1 MVLLVL
7 LSQVF
12 LSGVMVKESTS
23 WSDTEYLTKSFVDI
37 ALNNEYSEK
46 QSGLRKW
53 TQQINYFFVH
63 RVADQALHEHL
74 STLHLEHLAAIT
86 QVPFKQV
93 KQKKHAN
100 LLIVFSTENRLE
112 QELLSELQIKS
123 AVHRH
128 HLFRHG
134 ICFAHFSTKKNG
146 SINQAIVIIPVDRAR
161 THAKLISCIVEELTQ
176 VMGLPNDSEKVFP
189 SVFNDKSYNDLLTGL
204 DFVLLKML
212 YHPALKV
219 GMGVS
224 TVKSVLKTVVVELT
238 DQGVIATAE
247 EKVMEGGLYALLY

>member
-1 MVLLVL
+1 MAVLTKRLL
-7 LSQVF
+7 LSP
-12 LSGVMVKESTS
+12 SIE
-23 WSDTEYLTKSFVDI
+23 
-37 ALNNEYSEK
+37 
-46 QSGLRKW
+46 
-53 TQQINYFFVH
+53 
-63 RVADQALHEHL
+63 
-74 STLHLEHLAAIT
+74 
-86 QVPFKQV
+86 P
-93 KQKKHAN
+93 
-100 LLIVFSTENRLE
+100 
-112 QELLSELQIKS
+112 ELMQ
-123 AVHRH
+123 
-128 HLFRHG
+128 
-134 ICFAHFSTKKNG
+134 
-146 SINQAIVIIPVDRAR
+146 
-161 THAKLISCIVEELTQ
+161 KLISCIVEELTQ